1 MSSLRTAVGILRPA
15 PPFPSIALSMGPNVV
30 GRGRGGVMDPR
41 VSREHAEIS
50 VTEDEGELSFS
61 LKCLGALTCVSKGGV
76 VTTLKRDDDAV
87 PITAGDS
94 IHLLPKLH
102 RFELEV
108 VGRDAAASPA
118 SHASSQPQSVL
129 ESQPPAAKRQHLE
142 GGGASGSGGGGGGGG
157 GSSGGVSMASGDATG
172 GGGSGADGADGADG
186 SEDDWLGMV
195 LPPYVQPAKPAAM
208 EGLSALERLATT
220 AHAPSERV
228 LLVTSQLVVAY
239 DVYPKACTRRASSQ
253 WPVASSQWASSQQ
266 SVSGSHSPHRSAPP
280 PLPSTLPST
289 PPPTLLPT
297 SAAGYHVTMCSVQ
310 ARRHLL
316 ILPRSQLS
324 GPGALDSQHLPLVRS
339 MSRH

>member
-50 VTEDEGELSFS
+50 VTEDDGELSFS

-76 VTTLKRDDDAV
+76 VTTLKRDDAAV

-108 VGRDAAASPA
+108 TGRNAAASPA
-118 SHASSQPQSVL
+118 SHASSHPQSVL
-129 ESQPPAAKRQHLE
+129 ESQSPAAKRQHLE
-142 GGGASGSGGGGGGGG
+142 GGGGGASGSGGGGASGGASGGGGGGASGGGGGGGG
-157 GSSGGVSMASGDATG
+157 GSGGGGGVSMTSGDAGG
-172 GGGSGADGADGADG
+172 GGGSGADGADDADG
-186 SEDDWLGMV
+186 SEDDWLGMA

-208 EGLSALERLATT
+208 EGMNALERLATT

-228 LLVTSQLVVAY
+228 LMVTSQLVVAY
-239 DVYPKACTRRASSQ
+239 DVYPKARTCRASSQ
-253 WPVASSQWASSQQ
+253 QPVASGQVASSQVASS
-266 SVSGSHSPHRSAPP
+266 
-280 PLPSTLPST
+280 
-289 PPPTLLPT
+289 
-297 SAAGYHVTMCSVQ
+297 
-310 ARRHLL
+310 
-316 ILPRSQLS
+316 
-324 GPGALDSQHLPLVRS
+324 
-339 MSRH
+339 

>member
-30 GRGRGGVMDPR
+30 GRGRGGIMDPR

-76 VTTLKRDDDAV
+76 ITTLKRDADAV

-108 VGRDAAASPA
+108 MGRDAAASPA
-118 SHASSQPQSVL
+118 SHASSHPQSVM
-129 ESQPPAAKRQHLE
+129 ESQSPAAKRQHLE
-142 GGGASGSGGGGGGGG
+142 GRGASGSGDGGASGGAIGGGGGGSGGGGGG
-157 GSSGGVSMASGDATG
+157 SMSMTSGDAGG
-172 GGGSGADGADGADG
+172 GGGSGADGADDADG
-186 SEDDWLGMV
+186 TEYDWLGMV

-208 EGLSALERLATT
+208 EGLNALERLATT

-228 LLVTSQLVVAY
+228 LLVTSDLVVAY
-239 DVYPKACTRRASSQ
+239 DVYPKVRAL
-253 WPVASSQWASSQQ
+253 
-266 SVSGSHSPHRSAPP
+266 G
-280 PLPSTLPST
+280 
-289 PPPTLLPT
+289 
-297 SAAGYHVTMCSVQ
+297 
-310 ARRHLL
+310 
-316 ILPRSQLS
+316 
-324 GPGALDSQHLPLVRS
+324 
-339 MSRH
+339 

>member
-76 VTTLKRDDDAV
+76 VTTLKRDDAAV

-108 VGRDAAASPA
+108 MGRNAAASPA
-118 SHASSQPQSVL
+118 SHASSHPQPVL
-129 ESQPPAAKRQHLE
+129 ESQSPAAKRQHLE
-142 GGGASGSGGGGGGGG
+142 GGGGGASGGASGGGGGGGSG
-157 GSSGGVSMASGDATG
+157 GGGVSMTSGDAGG
-172 GGGSGADGADGADG
+172 GGGSGADGADDADG
-186 SEDDWLGMV
+186 SEDDWLGMA

-208 EGLSALERLATT
+208 EGMNALERLATT

-228 LLVTSQLVVAY
+228 LMVTSQLVVAY
-239 DVYPKACTRRASSQ
+239 DVYPKARTRSASS
-253 WPVASSQWASSQQ
+253 
-266 SVSGSHSPHRSAPP
+266 
-280 PLPSTLPST
+280 
-289 PPPTLLPT
+289 
-297 SAAGYHVTMCSVQ
+297 
-310 ARRHLL
+310 
-316 ILPRSQLS
+316 
-324 GPGALDSQHLPLVRS
+324 
-339 MSRH
+339 